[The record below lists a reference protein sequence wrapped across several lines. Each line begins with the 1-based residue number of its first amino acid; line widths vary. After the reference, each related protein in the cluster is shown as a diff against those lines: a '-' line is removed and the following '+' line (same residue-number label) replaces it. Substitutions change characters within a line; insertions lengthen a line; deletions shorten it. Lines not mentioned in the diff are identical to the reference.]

1 MHNSCLHTQHNW
13 GCNEHRRPG
22 RDLARSR
29 VWYVRCNEHR
39 RPGRDL
45 ARSRVWYVRCNEH
58 RRPGRDLA
66 RSRVWYVR
74 WLKFSSLINCIP
86 ESVVPSLLL
95 GIAESLH
102 PAKLKAQT
110 MQALLTDC
118 CVRGHNTIISHLTCQ
133 NKECFSLNFGYSF
146 HIPVHNHVYLLG
158 CTTLNPKPLG
168 VAHKMMSNAKSFR
181 IRGCN
186 GTSVPA

>member
-1 MHNSCLHTQHNW
+1 MVATIEVFHCMHNSYLHTQHNW

-74 WLKFSSLINCIP
+74 CNEHRRPGRDLARSRVWYVRWLKFSINCIP
-86 ESVVPSLLL
+86 ESVDPSL
-95 GIAESLH
+95 IAEIFASS
-102 PAKLKAQT
+102 K
-110 MQALLTDC
+110 
-118 CVRGHNTIISHLTCQ
+118 
-133 NKECFSLNFGYSF
+133 
-146 HIPVHNHVYLLG
+146 
-158 CTTLNPKPLG
+158 
-168 VAHKMMSNAKSFR
+168 AKSS
-181 IRGCN
+181 N
-186 GTSVPA
+186 QLLH